1 MNKEIVILGDIEIG
15 KWKCQYAKYP
25 INMNNI
31 DIDKIKTS
39 NKVLFGKKVFKIF
52 YCLER
57 YGTNKVFIY
66 NASKN
71 ERVFKNFG

>member
-1 MNKEIVILGDIEIG
+1 MHTVQKMNKAIVILGDIEIG

-39 NKVLFGKKVFKIF
+39 NKVLFGKKVFK
-52 YCLER
+52 Y
-57 YGTNKVFIY
+57 FI
-66 NASKN
+66 A
-71 ERVFKNFG
+71 